1 MRSLRG
7 ERGSASVLIIG
18 LSVVVLV
25 GVGFAVDG
33 TRKGQVYSEATSIA
47 EEAARAG
54 GQALRSHAP
63 ASGASGD
70 AGRYREIFDFNRGRT
85 QPDGHLLSDPDLIRP
100 GDVLRI
106 PHPALRASGGGG
118 APASAAFHRAQVQ
131 DSCQIPSPP
140 PTPPVPPSPPA
151 KPSPD
156 VRVPVSTSNPSTQ
169 VNPSSETDDSATV
182 AAGVGGL
189 LAAGLLTLLAVRRRR
204 ARQRRRPGHRIRDKQ
219 PGQFEATL
227 HSAAQPGTVDD
238 LDRALRT
245 LARHAGSDLPN
256 LRAVKVGAGG
266 IMLLPAGEDK
276 PVEPFV
282 KAGSAEWKLG
292 SVGDPRRRRRATAVS
307 GSGVLG
313 PHRRP
318 RPAPHRPPTGR
329 CGQPRRRPRRCRGR
343 SPRDG
348 LGSGSGTVG
357 RAGTDHAGRHRK
369 RVGRAPP

>member
-54 GQALRSHAP
+54 GQALRSHALAAGTDADVDP
-63 ASGASGD
+63 QLAAAEAQRYLAASGASGD

-85 QPDGHLLSDPDLIRP
+85 KPDGHLPSDPDLSRP

-106 PHPALRASGGGG
+106 PHPAPRASGGGG
-118 APASAAFHRAQVQ
+118 APASAAFHHAQVQ

-204 ARQRRRPGHRIRDKQ
+204 ARQPQSERTRVLLSAIPLNEDVAQRLLQCGPDAIVTADGDDGPLPGAWCLDVEGPRTFVESLGVAVELQRLSRAQVANSSRCWPTPTNLSRFRPTTTGMSRPRRAASRRCFRSTHRPPRILVRRRPQSGC
-219 PGQFEATL
+219 
-227 HSAAQPGTVDD
+227 SAP
-238 LDRALRT
+238 
-245 LARHAGSDLPN
+245 
-256 LRAVKVGAGG
+256 
-266 IMLLPAGEDK
+266 
-276 PVEPFV
+276 
-282 KAGSAEWKLG
+282 
-292 SVGDPRRRRRATAVS
+292 S
-307 GSGVLG
+307 G
-313 PHRRP
+313 
-318 RPAPHRPPTGR
+318 
-329 CGQPRRRPRRCRGR
+329 
-343 SPRDG
+343 
-348 LGSGSGTVG
+348 
-357 RAGTDHAGRHRK
+357 
-369 RVGRAPP
+369 